1 MAVKIQNEINQ
12 FVLAFLKDLKAKE
25 AAEMFGEEETQS
37 KLRKLLLETL
47 PKSALK
53 LKDPNAPKKPMS
65 GYLFFNKEMRAKVK
79 EEMPEEKGPAI
90 TKELARRWK
99 ELSEKKKA
107 KFEAK
112 AKAAK
117 EEYEEA
123 KAAYNPPS
131 LEELAALPENNKKPR
146 GKGKAK
152 KEKDPNAPKKN
163 KSAYL
168 FFSMDK
174 RAEYKEAGTELSN
187 QELMRQIGDDWKSI
201 SPREKKKYETMA
213 AEDKE
218 RYKAEMAEY
227 KEAGGSSGSSSSE
240 KEESDS
246 EEKVEK
252 GKKEKKVKSK
262 AKKEDEDS
270 QVEKKG
276 KKEKKVP
283 KSGVKVQVVE
293 EDLEDDLDLED

>member
-1 MAVKIQNEINQ
+1 
-12 FVLAFLKDLKAKE
+12 
-25 AAEMFGEEETQS
+25 
-37 KLRKLLLETL
+37 
-47 PKSALK
+47 
-53 LKDPNAPKKPMS
+53 MS
-65 GYLFFNKEMRAKVK
+65 GYLFFNKEMREKVK

-107 KFEAK
+107 KFEAR

-117 EEYEEA
+117 EEYEKK
-123 KAAYNPPS
+123 KAVYNPPS
-131 LEELAALPENNKKPR
+131 LEVLASLPENNKKPR
-146 GKGKAK
+146 GKGKGK

-201 SPREKKKYETMA
+201 SPRGKKKYETMA

-218 RYKAEMAEY
+218 RYKAEMEEY
-227 KEAGGSSGSSSSE
+227 SSGDSE
-240 KEESDS
+240 A

-252 GKKEKKVKSK
+252 KKKGKKAKSKVENDEEKDPLMTETVEEDLYSDSPVEKKKKVKSTSK
-262 AKKEDEDS
+262 TQKVISKPGAKIVNDDSDDE
-270 QVEKKG
+270 
-276 KKEKKVP
+276 
-283 KSGVKVQVVE
+283 
-293 EDLEDDLDLED
+293 